1 MIIFLIIV
9 FILPCSKAN
18 NFVNDLNIDSYINS
32 FKPIIKDK
40 KLFKSKNPLGFE
52 YKKVNFIKIK
62 LIIIKNYIHL
72 DLILVEIIKLKN
84 DFKD

>member
-32 FKPIIKDK
+32 FKPIIKEK
-40 KLFKSKNPLGFE
+40 NYLKLKMVSGLIN
-52 YKKVNFIKIK
+52 KKVNFIKIK
-62 LIIIKNYIHL
+62 LIIIKNNIHF
-72 DLILVEIIKLKN
+72 DLVLVEIIKLKH